1 MVSCRIAPPVFL
13 VFICERADDQEMEM
27 SLHAQTFFLFLP
39 SAHFMQYEVVKE
51 VGSDF
56 Y

>member
-1 MVSCRIAPPVFL
+1 MFS
-13 VFICERADDQEMEM
+13 VFICESADDQEMETD
-27 SLHAQTFFLFLP
+27 LHAQTFFLFLP
-39 SAHFMQYEVVKE
+39 SSVHFLQYEVVKE